1 MRRDLGWSI
10 KKCGSF
16 LKYAVLAF
24 AFFFFFFCFW
34 WSKPKAIL
42 LVTIKQIYKQK
53 KMDHKKSLLK
63 AMSAEGWEIKNKQ
76 N

>member
-1 MRRDLGWSI
+1 MTKMRRVLGGSI
-10 KKCGSF
+10 KKCNSF

-24 AFFFFFFCFW
+24 AFVFVFFF
-34 WSKPKAIL
+34 

-63 AMSAEGWEIKNKQ
+63 AMSAEG
-76 N
+76 